1 MRQISKWVKWAAM
14 AVLTLCMVLVVAD
27 GLRGMREN
35 IETIGH
41 ISDEEA
47 IDQATAFKTM
57 RQQLRAMEK
66 AQLND
71 VIHDAQTDAEIAQM
85 ARRQLVELCE
95 REEQELTLE
104 GVLMLRGYR
113 EVIVTVHA
121 DSVNVLIRCEAV
133 NRQES
138 SAILELVCR
147 ETGVQSGN
155 VKIIP
160 IN

>member
-1 MRQISKWVKWAAM
+1 MRHISKGIKWMAF
-14 AVLTLCMVLVVAD
+14 AVLALCMALVVID
-27 GLRGMREN
+27 GIQGMHQN
-35 IETIGH
+35 IEAVSLNAGQPPSRI
-41 ISDEEA
+41 E
-47 IDQATAFKTM
+47 AFKTL

-71 VIHDAQTDAEIAQM
+71 VAHSPDSDEELSRM
-85 ARRQLVELCE
+85 ASRQLLELCT

-104 GVLMLRGYR
+104 GVLSLRGYQNP
-113 EVIVTVHA
+113 VVTVHT
-121 DSVNVLIRCEAV
+121 DSVNVILQTEAIT
-133 NRQES
+133 RQES
-138 SAILELVCR
+138 SVILELVCR

>member
-1 MRQISKWVKWAAM
+1 MRQISRSLKWM
-14 AVLTLCMVLVVAD
+14 AFLVLALCMVLVVAD
-27 GLRGMREN
+27 GIRGMQQS
-35 IETIGH
+35 IEAVNAAPTG
-41 ISDEEA
+41 E
-47 IDQATAFKTM
+47 IDRVEAFKTL

-71 VIHDAQTDAEIAQM
+71 VAHSAESDPELAQM
-85 ARRQLVELCE
+85 ARRQLLELCE

-104 GVLMLRGYR
+104 GVLSLRGY
-113 EVIVTVHA
+113 ENPVVTVHA
-121 DSVNVLIRCEAV
+121 DSVNVLVSEEAV
-133 NRQES
+133 GRQES
-138 SAILELVCR
+138 SMILELVCR